1 MRTSTKIL
9 IIAAISLILV
19 GSMIFGCVMLMLNW
33 DITKLSTDKYET
45 NEHEI
50 SESFSSVSVVTETA
64 SIVFLPSDNEKC
76 SVVCYEEEKV
86 KHSVSVKD
94 GTLTVE
100 AVNTKKWYEHI
111 GINIGSPKITVYLPL
126 NEYRDLYVKT
136 DTGAVEIPKDFT
148 FENIEITEN
157 TGSVKCYASASGSL
171 KIKTTTGSV
180 KCYASASDSLKIKT
194 TTGSIRIEGVSANY
208 IDLSVSTGKVT
219 LSNPVCAGDVRV
231 NVSTG
236 NAELSGVSCKNLTS
250 SGSTGG
256 ISLVNVI
263 ATEKL
268 SVERSTGSVKFSR
281 SDASDILVKT
291 DTGNVSGSLLSEKVF
306 ITSTDTGRID
316 VPKTANGGRCE
327 ITTDTGNI
335 IISIE
340 E

>member
-50 SESFSSVSVVTETA
+50 SESFSSISVVTETA

-94 GTLTVE
+94 DTLTVE

-126 NEYRDLYVKT
+126 SEYRDLYVKT
-136 DTGAVEIPKDFT
+136 NTGAVEIPKDFT

-157 TGSVKCYASASGSL
+157 
-171 KIKTTTGSV
+171 TGSV

-219 LSNPVCAGDVRV
+219 LSNTVCAGDVRV

-250 SGSTGG
+250 NGRTGG
-256 ISLVNVI
+256 ISLINVI
-263 ATEKL
+263 ATEKI

-316 VPKTANGGRCE
+316 VPKTASGGRCE
-327 ITTDTGNI
+327 ISTDTGNI

>member
-19 GSMIFGCVMLMLNW
+19 GSMIFGCVMLTLNW

-86 KHSVSVKD
+86 KHSVFVKD
-94 GTLTVE
+94 DTLTVK
-100 AVNTKKWYEHI
+100 AVNIKKWHEHI

-126 NEYRDLYVKT
+126 SEYRDLYVKT

-157 TGSVKCYASASGSL
+157 
-171 KIKTTTGSV
+171 TGSV

-219 LSNPVCAGDVRV
+219 LSDTVCAGDVSV

-236 NAELSGVSCKNLTS
+236 NAELSDVSCKNLTS
-250 SGSTGG
+250 NGSTGG

-316 VPKTANGGRCE
+316 VPKTASGGRCE

>member
-19 GSMIFGCVMLMLNW
+19 GSMIFGCVMLTLNW

-94 GTLTVE
+94 DTLTVE

-126 NEYRDLYVKT
+126 SEYRDLYVKT
-136 DTGAVEIPKDFT
+136 NTGAVEIPKDFT

-157 TGSVKCYASASGSL
+157 
-171 KIKTTTGSV
+171 TGSV

-219 LSNPVCAGDVRV
+219 LSNTVCAGDVRV

-250 SGSTGG
+250 NGRTGG
-256 ISLVNVI
+256 ISLINVI
-263 ATEKL
+263 ATEKI

-316 VPKTANGGRCE
+316 VPKTASGGRCE
-327 ITTDTGNI
+327 ISTDTGNI

>member
-1 MRTSTKIL
+1 MLYKKGEIIMRTSTKIL

-50 SESFSSVSVVTETA
+50 SESFSSISVVTETA

-94 GTLTVE
+94 DTLTVE

-126 NEYRDLYVKT
+126 SEYRDLYVKT
-136 DTGAVEIPKDFT
+136 NTGAVEIPKDFT

-157 TGSVKCYASASGSL
+157 
-171 KIKTTTGSV
+171 TGSV

-219 LSNPVCAGDVRV
+219 LSDTVCAGDVRV

-250 SGSTGG
+250 NGRTGG
-256 ISLVNVI
+256 ISLINVI
-263 ATEKL
+263 ATEKI

-316 VPKTANGGRCE
+316 VPKTASGGRCE
-327 ITTDTGNI
+327 ISTDTGNI

>member
-19 GSMIFGCVMLMLNW
+19 GSMIFGCVMLTLNW

-86 KHSVSVKD
+86 KHSVFVKD
-94 GTLTVE
+94 DTLTVE

-126 NEYRDLYVKT
+126 SEYRDLYVKT
-136 DTGAVEIPKDFT
+136 NTGAVEIPKDFT

-157 TGSVKCYASASGSL
+157 
-171 KIKTTTGSV
+171 TGSV

-219 LSNPVCAGDVRV
+219 LSNTVCAGDVRV

-250 SGSTGG
+250 SGSTGS

-316 VPKTANGGRCE
+316 VPKTASGGRCE
-327 ITTDTGNI
+327 ISTDTGNI

>member
-94 GTLTVE
+94 DTLTVE

-126 NEYRDLYVKT
+126 SEYRDLYVKT

-171 KIKTTTGSV
+171 KIKTTTGS
-180 KCYASASDSLKIKT
+180 
-194 TTGSIRIEGVSANY
+194 IRIEGVSANY

-219 LSNPVCAGDVRV
+219 LSNTVCAGDVSV

-263 ATEKL
+263 VAEKL

-316 VPKTANGGRCE
+316 VPKTASGGRCE